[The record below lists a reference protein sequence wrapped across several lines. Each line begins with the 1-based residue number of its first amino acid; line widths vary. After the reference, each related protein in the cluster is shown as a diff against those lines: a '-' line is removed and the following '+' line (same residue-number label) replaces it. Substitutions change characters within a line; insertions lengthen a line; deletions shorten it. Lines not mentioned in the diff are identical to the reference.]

1 MYLGTWKIK
10 EWVWDPFDSLREGL
24 EQNSIDHDTSVHD
37 TSVHPY
43 SGDDDD
49 TLGLLKLVSV

>member
-24 EQNSIDHDTSVHD
+24 EQNSIDHI